1 VNRLRTAYG
10 REIEPMLDKTQWPQV
25 DLPFSVG
32 APLGKLPVGRRRKLM
47 KADTRRKVPKMVK
60 LPMLVIIILLQQM
73 KRERR
78 RLEDL

>member
-1 VNRLRTAYG
+1 MFKAAYG
-10 REIEPMLDKTQWPQV
+10 TEIEPMLDKTQWPQV

-32 APLGKLPVGRRRKLM
+32 APLGKLPVGRRRKLRM

>member
-1 VNRLRTAYG
+1 
-10 REIEPMLDKTQWPQV
+10 
-25 DLPFSVG
+25 
-32 APLGKLPVGRRRKLM
+32 M